1 MDFAFGDA
9 EFGDASFASFSGENS
24 FEVPGDGSFEVSFSN
39 EPPESRTFPVFAD
52 QVANASKSRQ
62 DALDSWEDFP
72 HDEVFEAMQAPA
84 RQELSSEMEDSAY
97 CRHCGRGANFS
108 APNTAGSQPN
118 RSTHEVNGENLDLQ
132 KWNPLNGIKRHWAP
146 SHAEFQ
152 QLVGGAATAALS
164 SGTHPA
170 SLQMLGSLNEAQKA
184 ELRAQDLRKKIAH
197 LESTIGDHRDHSGGH
212 VTITAPLCHDGLG
225 IVLHDLTVTQ
235 IIDPIAAQ
243 AGWAV
248 GDSIL
253 KVNGTTILHSVQL
266 SGELA
271 KAMSAHRAVGR
282 PMVVEVENICQRLS
296 EEWQQPPL
304 IALLLPSTAGGS
316 AWQALESLS
325 EKVVIEGFAET
336 TYCGADV
343 CLWVLRWACENT
355 RTDPPAITLEIFA
368 SYVTAAMAKFHPR
381 DSGPFLWPLHD
392 KDIASAIAMCE
403 YVGGDAPW
411 WRKVLWGL
419 RIVQPPGGTV
429 LEECILDHYG
439 REVGYV
445 FAWANLFTRSLWVLT
460 ILCLFFYICG
470 ARAQLG
476 GVPGRAVV
484 CHAILH
490 PLLGHMFE
498 RFGWVKKICVEKW
511 RRWWFHKFSR
521 CPADTERTP
530 EGHVFSML
538 RP

>member
-24 FEVPGDGSFEVSFSN
+24 FEVPGDGSFEFGNDSWLQEEGGSQGREKKKKKKSKSKGLEPQGWLSDQQESKAPGDSLATSSGRRVSFSN

-118 RSTHEVNGENLDLQ
+118 RSTHEVNGFDNYSAGFGAALDDPFDMPKPMERRFSFSLTDMPDAQIRSLGPPHHVMDPYRENLDLQ

-282 PMVVEVENICQRLS
+282 PMVVEVWRHPEQVPVRASRGASGNSLLEQMHPAP
-296 EEWQQPPL
+296 QP
-304 IALLLPSTAGGS
+304 IAP
-316 AWQALESLS
+316 Q
-325 EKVVIEGFAET
+325 
-336 TYCGADV
+336 
-343 CLWVLRWACENT
+343 
-355 RTDPPAITLEIFA
+355 P
-368 SYVTAAMAKFHPR
+368 
-381 DSGPFLWPLHD
+381 
-392 KDIASAIAMCE
+392 IAPQPIA
-403 YVGGDAPW
+403 P
-411 WRKVLWGL
+411 
-419 RIVQPPGGTV
+419 
-429 LEECILDHYG
+429 H
-439 REVGYV
+439 
-445 FAWANLFTRSLWVLT
+445 
-460 ILCLFFYICG
+460 
-470 ARAQLG
+470 
-476 GVPGRAVV
+476 
-484 CHAILH
+484 HALH
-490 PLLGHMFE
+490 PAPHGPPVRPPVSYARPAPHGYGSSEPMAHVAAPTVVMGNNYWTGPKLVSPEIWTGPQVVPEAMPQNTS
-498 RFGWVKKICVEKW
+498 CVV
-511 RRWWFHKFSR
+511 S
-521 CPADTERTP
+521 
-530 EGHVFSML
+530 
-538 RP
+538 